1 MSRQWLPPTLMYHA
15 TVTHM
20 PCKIH
25 SFKVDLEPLILCK
38 QSPDLIVG
46 GIFPETMTTVHK
58 NIHCPSSSLLSSLSG
73 SFPHWLANILKPAF
87 PCSQWPSRHGP
98 VTGPPPESSPSSP
111 VVIDQTTQPL
121 SGSSSDDSTLRT
133 TATMRPTWPNPT
145 FTLGTN
151 EFVIGAAS
159 FHSVCTWTLLLLT
172 VVAISGSLWAQW
184 QNYKYSNITCPL
196 REPIHTVPS
205 HY

>member
-1 MSRQWLPPTLMYHA
+1 MWWVVTKTTL
-15 TVTHM
+15 
-20 PCKIH
+20 
-25 SFKVDLEPLILCK
+25 
-38 QSPDLIVG
+38 VG

-98 VTGPPPESSPSSP
+98 VSDPPPDSSPSSP
-111 VVIDQTTQPL
+111 VMQIDQTTQPP

-184 QNYKYSNITCPL
+184 QNYKYSMSSQRTHSYCTVTLLRLWSSVSFISCITWSL
-196 REPIHTVPS
+196 KITLLS
-205 HY
+205 